1 MYEIDLIQIS
11 YLSIMHQH
19 DFRNVDAYMLLLVM
33 VTLAWI
39 LFYLRHGDHVTIKVI
54 LKKNTVFITY

>member
-1 MYEIDLIQIS
+1 
-11 YLSIMHQH
+11 MHQH

-39 LFYLRHGDHVTIKVI
+39 LFYLRHGHHVVPDHVTIKVI
-54 LKKNTVFITY
+54 FEERHNI